1 MEKYVHANTNYKK
14 VRVAVL
20 ISGKEDF
27 KTRRITRDDYCHF
40 IMIIGQFLKKTR

>member
-1 MEKYVHANTNYKK
+1 MLFKYKLHKQAESINMEKYIHANTNYKK

-27 KTRRITRDDYCHF
+27 KTRRITRDD
-40 IMIIGQFLKKTR
+40 